1 MSSALFSP
9 IRLRGLELANRIV
22 VSSMCQYNADH
33 GSANDWH
40 LMHLGQFAMGA
51 AGLVMTEATHVS
63 PEGRITHKCLGLYS
77 DANEQALRR
86 VVDFC
91 RTYGVSLLGIQL
103 AHAGRKASTH
113 TPLDGRHPLAA
124 DEGAWTTRAP
134 SPLPYA
140 PDWHRP
146 QALDDEGLARIKAEF
161 AAAAGRAARI
171 GFDLLE
177 LHGAHG
183 YLMHQFLSPLSN
195 GREDAYGGSLEN
207 RMRFPLEVF
216 EAVRRVWPE
225 ERPIGV
231 RVSASDG
238 VAGGWMVEET
248 VTFAREL
255 KALGCDFVDVSSGGN
270 DPRQQIEV
278 GPGYQVPFAARVR
291 EGAGLPTWAVGMIT
305 DPHQAEEI
313 IAGGS
318 ADMVALARGVM
329 FNPRWAWHA
338 AEALGAETA
347 YSRMYVRC
355 HPSNWPQVFPSRRA
369 AE

>member
-1 MSSALFSP
+1 
-9 IRLRGLELANRIV
+9 
-22 VSSMCQYNADH
+22 MCQYNAED

-77 DANEQALRR
+77 DANEQALKR
-86 VVDFC
+86 VIDFG
-91 RTYGVSLLGIQL
+91 RTYGVASFGIQL

-124 DEGAWTTRAP
+124 DEGAWTTLGP
-134 SPLPYA
+134 SARPYA
-140 PDWHRP
+140 PDWHTPR
-146 QALDDEGLARIKAEF
+146 ALDRNGLEQVKAEF
-161 AAAAGRAARI
+161 VAAARRAAHI

-195 GREDAYGGSLEN
+195 RRDDAYGGSLEN

-225 ERPIGV
+225 DRPLGM

-238 VAGGWMVEET
+238 VEGGWTVEET
-248 VTFAREL
+248 VTFAKEL
-255 KALGCDFVDVSSGGN
+255 KARGCDFMDVSSGGN

-291 EGAGLPTWAVGMIT
+291 AGAHVPTWAVGMIT